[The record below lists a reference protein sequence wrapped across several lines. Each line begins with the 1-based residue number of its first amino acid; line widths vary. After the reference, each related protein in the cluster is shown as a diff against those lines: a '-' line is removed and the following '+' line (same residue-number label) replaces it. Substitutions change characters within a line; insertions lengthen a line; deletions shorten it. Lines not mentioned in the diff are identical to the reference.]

1 MRTTIDVPDD
11 LLHRAKVVAAQRK
24 QTLKELVL
32 QGLDYA
38 TRHPIRDSV
47 AERQA
52 VFRRLL
58 KKMEAANTKP
68 MVPLKREDL
77 YER

>member
-1 MRTTIDVPDD
+1 MRTPIDIPED

-32 QGLDYA
+32 QGLDYV
-38 TRHPIRDSV
+38 TRHPVRDV
-47 AERQA
+47 GTERQVA
-52 VFRRLL
+52 LRALL
-58 KKMEAANTKP
+58 KKMEAHNTKP
-68 MVPLKREDL
+68 MEPLERKDL